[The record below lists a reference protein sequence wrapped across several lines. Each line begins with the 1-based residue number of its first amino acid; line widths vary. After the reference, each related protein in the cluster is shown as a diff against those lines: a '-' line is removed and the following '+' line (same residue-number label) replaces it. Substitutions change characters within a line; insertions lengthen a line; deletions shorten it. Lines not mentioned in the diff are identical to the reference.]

1 MGEGAD
7 EESEAAE
14 EVTEAAD
21 EESEAAEEVTE
32 AADEESETA
41 EEVTEAADEES
52 EAAEEVTEAAD
63 EEESEESEENDTEK
77 SEAEIEV
84 HVTITKPTEI
94 YDTPDADTL
103 NQRRLRDLEAGW
115 VGVGSTKD
123 CHPLSPVYNKH
134 VVIRRSQRLTQKI
147 GMCSTSSRPSQ
158 RPSRRISKL

>member
-1 MGEGAD
+1 MG
-7 EESEAAE
+7 AE

-32 AADEESETA
+32 AADEESEAA
-41 EEVTEAADEES
+41 EEVSQAADEES
-52 EAAEEVTEAAD
+52 EAAQAAD

-84 HVTITKPTEI
+84 HVAITKPTEI

>member
-1 MGEGAD
+1 MGEAAEEVTETAD
-7 EESEAAE
+7 EESEAVEEVTEAADEESEASE

-32 AADEESETA
+32 
-41 EEVTEAADEES
+41 EA
-52 EAAEEVTEAAD
+52 
-63 EEESEESEENDTEK
+63 EENDTKK

-84 HVTITKPTEI
+84 HVAITKPTEI
-94 YDTPDADTL
+94 CDTPDADTL

-115 VGVGSTKD
+115 VGIGSTKD
-123 CHPLSPVYNKH
+123 CHPLSPIHNKC